1 MVCRREKILAALLR
15 GLSRAEDEGEGKERG
30 EAARTGGAVA
40 GCCAREGE
48 VGRGV
53 KLPLVVGV
61 RIPTGLRSELPQA
74 LFNTKHPAPG

>member
-1 MVCRREKILAALLR
+1 VLCA
-15 GLSRAEDEGEGKERG
+15 
-30 EAARTGGAVA
+30 GGV
-40 GCCAREGE
+40 GE